1 MEDPM
6 LIATR
11 NPVNSKVEV
20 GSLPHYLRRVFY
32 IPGGCL
38 GFLYPSTELW
48 GVKTTLSFIFGPFRG
63 VIKVLVL
70 EVLGTNCKEIRYVGS
85 FAWMS
90 QTNLPVAPVEVG

>member
-6 LIATR
+6 LMATR

-20 GSLPHYLRRVFY
+20 GSLPHYLRRF
-32 IPGGCL
+32 
-38 GFLYPSTELW
+38 FLYPRWLLRISVSKLPCR
-48 GVKTTLSFIFGPFRG
+48 LFFGPFRG